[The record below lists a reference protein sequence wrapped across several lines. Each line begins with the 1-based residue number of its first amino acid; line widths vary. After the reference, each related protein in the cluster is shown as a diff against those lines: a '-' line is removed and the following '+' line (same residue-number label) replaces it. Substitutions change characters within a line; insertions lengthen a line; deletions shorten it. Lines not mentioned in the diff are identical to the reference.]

1 MKDKL
6 LDEYQK
12 NHKKNTQSNDAHIY
26 SGLLGLIPS
35 QRKDNGTKHQQNN
48 KKYGGLLGLIPSQRK
63 DNGTKHQKNN
73 KKYGG
78 LLDVETE

>member
-6 LDEYQK
+6 LDEYPK
-12 NHKKNTQSNDAHIY
+12 NDKNNAQSNDAHIY

-35 QRKDNGTKHQQNN
+35 QRKDSGTKHQQ
-48 KKYGGLLGLIPSQRK
+48 Q
-63 DNGTKHQKNN
+63 NN

>member
-6 LDEYQK
+6 LDEYPK
-12 NHKKNTQSNDAHIY
+12 NHKNNTQSNDAHIY

-35 QRKDNGTKHQQNN
+35 QRKN
-48 KKYGGLLGLIPSQRK
+48 S
-63 DNGTKHQKNN
+63 GTKHQKNN